1 MKLPW
6 AYFDTSVYLK
16 LYVREKGS
24 EETRKLAKKKRILS
38 SAILPTECFSALSRK
53 KDEGYL
59 TNEDFGKLANHI
71 KEDLLY
77 IEIIRLTDDALE
89 KAEDV
94 ALNSTAR
101 ALDALHIASALIFQE
116 ATNIELTFI
125 TSDKKQQ
132 KIANHYGLMTLFVE

>member
-38 SAILPTECFSALSRK
+38 SAILLTECFSALSRK

-59 TNEDFGKLANHI
+59 TDEDFGKLANHI
-71 KEDLLY
+71 KEDLSY
-77 IEIIRLTDDALE
+77 IEIVRLTDDALE

-94 ALNSTAR
+94 ALISTA
-101 ALDALHIASALIFQE
+101 
-116 ATNIELTFI
+116 
-125 TSDKKQQ
+125 
-132 KIANHYGLMTLFVE
+132 